1 MKNAWKIKKT
11 IGEQIDE
18 YGDRT
23 RYAGGDLEHLHKL
36 TDTYKNL
43 CKIDMLEEDENDGE
57 YSHARRRRDMRG
69 RYSRTGDR
77 YSYDEDGDSY
87 ANGMGGGNMGGGNY
101 SRNRGYSRDDGKDR
115 VVEVLESM
123 MDGVQGPER
132 QTIQR
137 MLDMAN
143 KL

>member
-1 MKNAWKIKKT
+1 MKNMWKLKET
-11 IGEQIDE
+11 LCEQLEE
-18 YGDRT
+18 YTSRT
-23 RYAGGDLEHLHKL
+23 KLAGGDLQTVHML
-36 TDTYKNL
+36 TDTIKNL
-43 CKIDMLEEDENDGE
+43 DKIEMLEDEEGGE

-87 ANGMGGGNMGGGNY
+87 ANGMGGGNY